1 MRDALFH
8 TDNPFLIVLVGP
20 FSAGKSAIIN
30 ALVGAPVLEMGP
42 TPTTTRITIL
52 RHGPDDQEIRT
63 SDNVYTR
70 FYPAPILEKVSFVDT
85 PGLESV
91 FTVHDEIT
99 HRFLHRADVVF
110 LVMFA
115 TQALPRGSMDDLR
128 DLLNYGKPVNLLVN
142 QADLLEP
149 GEADEVRA
157 FIAEECRRYL
167 GVVPEIWLVSARTGL
182 EAAAQVPDDPR
193 WYRSGLGAVLQYID
207 ERLNDEE
214 RLRRKLQTPI
224 KIGQHVAR
232 ETLALVQD
240 DLEQLGDHQ
249 RAVQNLQ
256 AQTDKALAEQKHVA
270 DELAEMAGPAF
281 DLAAER
287 GAQAIGN
294 MFRFSAALGL
304 LRRGVAELIGLA
316 RFSRR
321 LTAGAYADRALE
333 AFQVRRPLED
343 LEAEVNRFAP
353 RVEGADLQ
361 DIDRLVEYG
370 RAQVER
376 LPDTLREKVIGR
388 VAAPA
393 VYQREH
399 LQQAQRR
406 LNDVIREATVV
417 DGSRLELAVRNAL
430 LTLAAWE
437 LVIFAVTIILRVAGL
452 IRPEDGPTWALI
464 VLLLAVAGFIWMPFQ
479 AIRVSR
485 RYTDDIVRL
494 RDVFLAVLDAAVQ
507 RHMTYARELRA
518 NAMQPYTRLV
528 ETQTAQIE
536 AVRRDLVE
544 VQQELAG
551 AEQMIQS
558 LK

>member
-1 MRDALFH
+1 
-8 TDNPFLIVLVGP
+8 
-20 FSAGKSAIIN
+20 
-30 ALVGAPVLEMGP
+30 
-42 TPTTTRITIL
+42 
-52 RHGPDDQEIRT
+52 RT

-115 TQALPRGSMDDLR
+115 TQALPSGSMDDLR

-240 DLEQLGDHQ
+240 DLERLGDHQ

-270 DELAEMAGPAF
+270 DELAEMAGP
-281 DLAAER
+281 
-287 GAQAIGN
+287 
-294 MFRFSAALGL
+294 
-304 LRRGVAELIGLA
+304 
-316 RFSRR
+316 
-321 LTAGAYADRALE
+321 
-333 AFQVRRPLED
+333 
-343 LEAEVNRFAP
+343 
-353 RVEGADLQ
+353 
-361 DIDRLVEYG
+361 
-370 RAQVER
+370 
-376 LPDTLREKVIGR
+376 
-388 VAAPA
+388 
-393 VYQREH
+393 
-399 LQQAQRR
+399 
-406 LNDVIREATVV
+406 
-417 DGSRLELAVRNAL
+417 
-430 LTLAAWE
+430 
-437 LVIFAVTIILRVAGL
+437 
-452 IRPEDGPTWALI
+452 
-464 VLLLAVAGFIWMPFQ
+464 
-479 AIRVSR
+479 
-485 RYTDDIVRL
+485 
-494 RDVFLAVLDAAVQ
+494 
-507 RHMTYARELRA
+507 
-518 NAMQPYTRLV
+518 
-528 ETQTAQIE
+528 
-536 AVRRDLVE
+536 
-544 VQQELAG
+544 
-551 AEQMIQS
+551 
-558 LK
+558 